1 MEHEILLL
9 DGAMGTMLQQ
19 AGLPTGQPPELW
31 NLTEPETVAG
41 IQRRYVEAG
50 SRVLFTNTFGANRL
64 KLARSGHSV
73 REVVAGGVRCAREA
87 AGDAPVRVA
96 LDIGPLGQLL
106 EPLGTLTFEEAYELF
121 REQVAAGAEAG
132 ADLIVIETMSDLYE
146 VKAAVL
152 AAKENSTLPVWV
164 TMTFEQ
170 SGRSFVGVTV
180 PAMALTLDGLGVD
193 AMGFNCSLGPRELLP
208 LLKELREWTDK
219 PLILKPN
226 AGLPDPATG
235 EYRISAVSF
244 ARQMRP
250 ALALGVRMLGGC
262 CGTSPEFIRELAAMA
277 AENVPAAPAP
287 GKKHGV
293 CSGRRAV
300 SLDGVRVIGERINPT
315 GKKRFQQ
322 ALLEK
327 DVDYIIER
335 GIEQQD
341 AGADILDVNVG
352 LPGVDEPEMMVSV
365 VKALQ
370 SVTDLPLQIDSS
382 NPAAIE
388 AGLRAVSGKAIVN
401 SVNGRAE
408 VLDAILPLC
417 KKYGAAVIGLCM
429 DENGIP
435 ADWRGRAAIA
445 RRILDAALSYG
456 LPREDVYIDCLTL
469 TVSAQQEQA
478 RETLRALRYVKEEL
492 GLHTVLGVSNVSF
505 GLPARE
511 NVTMAFLT
519 PALCAGCGIWDCR
532 CGSLPR

>member
-250 ALALGVRMLGGC
+250 ALALGVRMLLTGCLHEDGLADFFDGFGG
-262 CGTSPEFIRELAAMA
+262 GTTRERRLAIM
-277 AENVPAAPAP
+277 N
-287 GKKHGV
+287 
-293 CSGRRAV
+293 
-300 SLDGVRVIGERINPT
+300 DDVIGSCSE
-315 GKKRFQQ
+315 
-322 ALLEK
+322 
-327 DVDYIIER
+327 
-335 GIEQQD
+335 
-341 AGADILDVNVG
+341 
-352 LPGVDEPEMMVSV
+352 
-365 VKALQ
+365 
-370 SVTDLPLQIDSS
+370 LQIYKK
-382 NPAAIE
+382 E
-388 AGLRAVSGKAIVN
+388 RLGKI
-401 SVNGRAE
+401 
-408 VLDAILPLC
+408 
-417 KKYGAAVIGLCM
+417 Y
-429 DENGIP
+429 
-435 ADWRGRAAIA
+435 
-445 RRILDAALSYG
+445 
-456 LPREDVYIDCLTL
+456 
-469 TVSAQQEQA
+469 
-478 RETLRALRYVKEEL
+478 
-492 GLHTVLGVSNVSF
+492 
-505 GLPARE
+505 
-511 NVTMAFLT
+511 FL
-519 PALCAGCGIWDCR
+519 
-532 CGSLPR
+532 